1 MNEDVARYI
10 KMVRDLVGSDA
21 FWAPFRSQSRME
33 YRAHVEML
41 RSILLEVANEKIPEK
56 WKRDAFARAIKFDDK
71 SIELDEND
79 KLAMRIENGDPD
91 QKGRDMR
98 TYNWRWKTDSKGR
111 RYVDV
116 RMDRSMK
123 QVETFAVQAGTGK
136 HPGAAEGL
144 SLMDFLR
151 QGVKAHMSVT
161 MPGGHTK
168 TVLIGSS
175 EGRARVPPKTV
186 QKINERLHVTDP
198 FAAGKM
204 LAASYSDS
212 SGTRMTGLR
221 IWRRM
226 WADQGNGVTWM
237 AQAWKGADVFK
248 TAENSSVWKEEINHF
263 VARKEQIVSEAI
275 DLALR
280 GG

>member
-1 MNEDVARYI
+1 
-10 KMVRDLVGSDA
+10 MVKDLLGSDA
-21 FWAPFRSQSRME
+21 YWAPFRSQSRME

-56 WKRDAFARAIKFDDK
+56 WKRDAFARAIKFDDN
-71 SIELDEND
+71 SIELDDTD

-91 QKGRDMR
+91 QRGRDMR
-98 TYNWRWKTDSKGR
+98 TYNWRWKTDGKGR

-116 RMDRSMK
+116 RMDRNMK
-123 QVETFAVQAGTGK
+123 QVEAFAMQAGTGK

-151 QGVKAHMSVT
+151 QGVKAHMSVN
-161 MPGGHTK
+161 MPGGATR
-168 TVLIGSS
+168 TVQIGSA
-175 EGRARVPPKTV
+175 EGRSRVPPKTV
-186 QKINERLHVTDP
+186 QKINERLHVSDP
-198 FAAGKM
+198 FAAGRM
-204 LAASYSDS
+204 LAASYSG
-212 SGTRMTGLR
+212 SGGTQMTGLR

-237 AQAWKGADVFK
+237 AQAWKGADVFR
-248 TAENSSVWKEEINHF
+248 TAENSSVWKEEIDHF
-263 VARKEQIVSEAI
+263 VQRKKQIINDAVVQ
-275 DLALR
+275 ALQ